1 MGTECGWGLGT
12 GRCRYGMG
20 VRTEAVMGMAHMV
33 RGESDGDR
41 EKMLFSC
48 SSVNLTVKY
57 SHTSENNYLL

>member
-1 MGTECGWGLGT
+1 
-12 GRCRYGMG
+12 MG